1 MNTEEN
7 EHIKGQSAEPS
18 EENACE
24 NACASAEKAGKESKK
39 DKKPSHADVAAL
51 SAAAEKAKKEAET
64 AKETLLRT
72 AAEYENYRKRS
83 AKEKDGAFS
92 DGLSHA
98 VNLLLPVIDTLT
110 LAAGAPTQDEEYKK
124 GVTMTL
130 QKCDEVFKALGVT
143 EIDALDLPFDPQGG
157 EHRMLDPESRDQQAV
172 DDEVELAQAEEG
184 EGIGGEDQVGLAG
197 EAEDRGD

>member
-143 EIDALDLPFDPQGG
+143 EIDALDLPFDPQLHAAVMQQESDKESGTITAVFQKGYKLG
-157 EHRMLDPESRDQQAV
+157 EKVIRHASVAV
-172 DDEVELAQAEEG
+172 AQ
-184 EGIGGEDQVGLAG
+184 
-197 EAEDRGD
+197 